1 MGLRDYV
8 IRRLILIIPTFLL
21 TTVIIFSLIHL
32 APGDP
37 IDIIFRGPHGG
48 LSPDIKQAMRVEL
61 GLDQPIYIQYLAWL
75 SKLLQ
80 GNLGYSYI
88 NSMPV
93 TDIIIMKIPLTLE
106 LMLTAEVISIVVAIV
121 LGVIAAVK
129 HHSIYDAICSVGAL
143 AGYSIPDFW
152 LALMMMLVFSLWLKW
167 FPSSGPQTVGVVFA
181 TPLDALLD
189 QMKHLVLPAVGL
201 VVVWTAYL
209 FRMVRSAM
217 LEVLTQ
223 DYITTARS
231 KGLKEWI
238 VIYKHALRNALLPV
252 ITYVGYSVGFL
263 LSGAVVIEE
272 IFEWKGLGR
281 LMVDSTEV
289 RDYPTLLGLSIFIAI
304 MVMIANLCADI
315 AYAAIDPRI
324 RYD

>member
-8 IRRLILIIPTFLL
+8 IRRLIVIIPTFLL
-21 TTVIIFSLIHL
+21 ITVIIFSLIHL

-48 LSPDIKQAMRVEL
+48 LGADVREAMKIEL
-61 GLDQPIYIQYLAWL
+61 GLDQPIYVQYIAWL
-75 SKLLQ
+75 SKIFQ

-88 NSMPV
+88 NKMSV
-93 TDIIIMKIPLTLE
+93 SNLIAVKIPLTLE
-106 LMLTAEVISIVVAIV
+106 LMLTAEILSIVVAIV

-129 HHSIYDAICSVGAL
+129 HHSLYDAACSVGAL

-152 LALMMMLVFSLWLKW
+152 LALMMMLIFSRWLLWL
-167 FPSSGPQTVGVVFA
+167 PSSGHQTVGVVFA
-181 TPLDALLD
+181 TPFDALFD
-189 QMKHLVLPAVGL
+189 HMKFLILPAVAL
-201 VVVWTAYL
+201 VVGYTAYL

-223 DYITTARS
+223 DYIMTARS
-231 KGLKEWI
+231 KGVKEWV

-263 LSGAVVIEE
+263 LSGAAVIEE
-272 IFEWKGLGR
+272 IFEWNGLGQ
-281 LMVDSTEV
+281 LMVDSTTV
-289 RDYPTLLGLSIFIAI
+289 RDYPTLLGLSIVIAI
-304 MVMIANLCADI
+304 MVLIANLCADI
-315 AYAAIDPRI
+315 AYATIDPRI